1 MTEELISLD
10 KICCIWYWLIYYVS
24 NSRDGRGF
32 DYINRYDPK
41 ANARWKKDN
50 ERKRTMLISSGV
62 QFQRQSAACKHV
74 GYWLWWH
81 ERLFVWGRCFPSQEQ
96 YRVCKQNPQM
106 RLSELLALIMHQ
118 RLNHLAGK
126 ISKKIIR
133 AVLTLHGSV
142 LETRVFPLL
151 FTDVWIIQIEFSLI
165 RIYRRNVNGKRI
177 TQSCQ
182 WLADRIVFFN
192 VSVFSCAKW
201 SEVRQMGFWMEQ
213 RDNWLMRVLIY
224 YLKRIYWEIL
234 FHWSTSSLTL
244 KLKYRDGQNGNKKAR
259 MFKTSFCQ
267 NLNL

>member
-41 ANARWKKDN
+41 ANAGWKKDN

-151 FTDVWIIQIEFSLI
+151 FADVWIIQIEFSLI
-165 RIYRRNVNGKRI
+165 RNIQAKCKWQKNYSKLLMTCRSVELCSSTWAFSLAPRRSEADGFLNGTEGQLTDESAHLLFKSHLLRDFISLINFLTNTKVKIPWRTKRKQKGANV
-177 TQSCQ
+177 
-182 WLADRIVFFN
+182 
-192 VSVFSCAKW
+192 
-201 SEVRQMGFWMEQ
+201 
-213 RDNWLMRVLIY
+213 
-224 YLKRIYWEIL
+224 
-234 FHWSTSSLTL
+234 
-244 KLKYRDGQNGNKKAR
+244 
-259 MFKTSFCQ
+259 
-267 NLNL
+267 